1 MNRFVG
7 FFHDRL
13 LNGGA
18 ALVLMGSQWLYLW
31 VFPWYQSYVRNPH
44 WGHNYTEAIAFLA
57 LGLAYFNRR
66 LVSYVLAFIATLLI
80 IPAALEL
87 LPYSLTAI
95 IGGAM
100 AAAVIIDII
109 VERKR
114 RYDLGQTANRQLT
127 YWLKK
132 HLPRFSFI
140 MLTHIAFIYFLVRLI
155 AGTYE
160 TDIVTKVFD
169 AMLIPFVLLLLFEDM
184 PGIFNE
190 RRAKSVSFFWGM
202 STMIVALGILSN
214 QPETRPL
221 LTFTVVITTLGIVT
235 LAAKR
240 RHPDKT
246 NQIDSSSSENAW

>member
-1 MNRFVG
+1 MNRFVR

-13 LNGGA
+13 LNGGT

-31 VFPWYQSYVRNPH
+31 VFPWYQSYVHNPH
-44 WGHNYTEAIAFLA
+44 WGHNYAEAIAFLA

-66 LVSYVLAFIATLLI
+66 LVSYVLAFIATLLV
-80 IPAALEL
+80 IPASLEI
-87 LPYSLTAI
+87 LPHSLTAT

-100 AAAVIIDII
+100 AMAVIVDII
-109 VERKR
+109 VERRR
-114 RYDLGQTANRQLT
+114 RYDLGQTANRQLN

-140 MLTHIAFIYFLVRLI
+140 MLAHIAFIYFLVRLI

-160 TDIVTKVFD
+160 TDLVTKVFD
-169 AMLIPFVLLLLFEDM
+169 GMLIPFVLLLLFEDM
-184 PGIFNE
+184 AGIFNE
-190 RRAKSVSFFWGM
+190 RRAKSLSFFWGM
-202 STMIVALGILSN
+202 STMIVLLGILSN

-221 LTFTVVITTLGIVT
+221 LTFSVVVTILGIIT

-240 RHPDKT
+240 KCPSET
-246 NQIDSSSSENAW
+246 AQIVSSNSENT